1 MTKIQIFAILALGGL
16 MALGASG
23 QTGQAGDTSSYAP
36 AGAGQYASSAADEG
50 ISVNGDEI
58 PDPLADAAPGSE
70 PAPMSAEMIDNGA
83 VTLVEP
89 YDGYGELSLDELS
102 AALSMPAG
110 PQPWDLGEFA
120 RWQEPPA
127 QDAYGEPVTIIDEGQ
142 AIIGLIE
149 LPVEGEGPGELA
161 AAQPQAL
168 PTEPATPPAGPK
180 PVVPNAPLMA
190 NALTIAYGAA
200 GTVYATTADYSCEP
214 PMYAPTYYSY
224 YYAYPYAYTP
234 IVLPPWS
241 NPHWPL
247 TPYYC
252 IYPQW
257 TNYYGTYIGYPYVG
271 YFGTYAS
278 YSYGGYFGTYASY
291 PYTGYFGT
299 YIGYPYASYYRGYPH
314 HRSWGS
320 GAFMGFS
327 FGGSSWSIYGQLGL
341 PDYQHG
347 YFRGDHD
354 RDFPRHSDSR
364 FLAHGGS
371 PSERSFAS
379 GGMVRPW
386 RPSVSHQIA
395 AARNGRSF
403 DLSTDRSRLGQHGP
417 VDLNRGALA
426 PAAGAGATRAT
437 ALPRPGRTLTTG
449 RTSALAPAVG
459 SAGRTLSTSPR
470 GMTGAT
476 AQDQLQQRR
485 DAYMDVLRRRNVGSG
500 GTAESPPA
508 GVVRPAFGAT
518 SPAGTASSG
527 PRTDHGFGAGN
538 VSRQSS
544 APDIDAAVTARREVM
559 RNDLLRR
566 LNASPAA
573 SGSAPTPAGPTRQ
586 HSTFQPQV
594 APPEPARPSRSAT
607 AGPQTLAP
615 RSLTPNS
622 LTPRTVTTPTVSET
636 PSVTLTP
643 TPRTTSTAPPREMRF
658 SSSTWPHDSTAAP
671 SATTPPSYTPRTFT
685 PRTAEPSEAAPS
697 ASEPRSYYTPRTFTP
712 RTAEPSAP
720 APSASEP
727 RSYYTPRTFTPRTA
741 EPSAPAPSASE
752 PRSYYTPRTF
762 TPRTAA
768 PSAPAPSA
776 SEPRSYTP
784 RTFAPR
790 TAAPSSAEPSFS
802 RSAPSYSRFSPSGP
816 TMSAPP
822 ARTFSPAPSQAPT
835 MSRSDESDS
844 PRSRRAATAEETA
857 PPNRR
862 R

>member
-16 MALGASG
+16 VASVASG

-36 AGAGQYASSAADEG
+36 AGAGQYASPAADEG
-50 ISVNGDEI
+50 VSVNGDEI
-58 PDPLADAAPGSE
+58 PDPLADAAPVYGT
-70 PAPMSAEMIDNGA
+70 APMSAEMIPNGA

-127 QDAYGEPVTIIDEGQ
+127 QDAYGEPVIIIDEGL
-142 AIIGLIE
+142 AIVGLID
-149 LPVEGEGPGELA
+149 LPAEDEGPGELA
-161 AAQPQAL
+161 AAQPQVL
-168 PTEPATPPAGPK
+168 PTEPAVVPAAPR
-180 PVVPNAPLMA
+180 PVVPNAPLTV
-190 NALTIAYGAA
+190 NALTSAYGAA

-214 PMYAPTYYSY
+214 PMYAPTYCSY
-224 YYAYPYAYTP
+224 YYAYPYAYAP

-257 TNYYGTYIGYPYVG
+257 PNYYGTYIGYPYVG
-271 YFGTYAS
+271 YYGTYAS
-278 YSYGGYFGTYASY
+278 YSYGGYFGTYLGY
-291 PYTGYFGT
+291 PYAGYFGT
-299 YIGYPYASYYRGYPH
+299 YIGYPYASYYGGYPH
-314 HRSWGS
+314 HRHLGS
-320 GAFMGFS
+320 GAFLGFS
-327 FGGSSWSIYGQLGL
+327 FGGGSWSIYGQFGL
-341 PDYQHG
+341 PAYQHG

-403 DLSTDRSRLGQHGP
+403 GLSTDRSQLGQHGP
-417 VDLNRGALA
+417 VDLNRRALTT
-426 PAAGAGATRAT
+426 AAGAGATRAT
-437 ALPRPGRTLTTG
+437 ALQRPGRTLTTG
-449 RTSALAPAVG
+449 GMSAQAAPAVG
-459 SAGRTLSTSPR
+459 RAGRTLSTSPR
-470 GMTGAT
+470 GMTNAS

-500 GTAESPPA
+500 GTAENPPA

-573 SGSAPTPAGPTRQ
+573 SGSAPAPAGPTRQ

-594 APPEPARPSRSAT
+594 APRQQPVLPGGSTT
-607 AGPQTLAP
+607 AGPRTKAP

-622 LTPRTVTTPTVSET
+622 LTPRTVTMPTAT

-685 PRTAEPSEAAPS
+685 PRTAAPS
-697 ASEPRSYYTPRTFTP
+697 APAPSTSEPRSYYTPRTFTP
-712 RTAEPSAP
+712 P
-720 APSASEP
+720 
-727 RSYYTPRTFTPRTA
+727 
-741 EPSAPAPSASE
+741 
-752 PRSYYTPRTF
+752 
-762 TPRTAA
+762 TAA

-784 RTFAPR
+784 RTFTPR

-802 RSAPSYSRFSPSGP
+802 RSAPSFSRFSPAPPAPSGP

-835 MSRSDESDS
+835 MSRSAESDS

-857 PPNRR
+857 PPSRR